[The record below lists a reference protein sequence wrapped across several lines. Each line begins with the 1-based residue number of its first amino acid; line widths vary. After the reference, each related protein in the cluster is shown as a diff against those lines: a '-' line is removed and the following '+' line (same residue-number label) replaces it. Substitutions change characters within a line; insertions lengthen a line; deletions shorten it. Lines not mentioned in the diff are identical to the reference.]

1 MDGIMLLLFPQ
12 LFSLWEYCNFS
23 ASFTIPAISQQSFL
37 RQIDVLFSWFCIFG
51 FLFGFCVVFSSLE
64 KLFFFPVDQS
74 EDFWPFLLKGKWSEK
89 SEEVFSHTSIMK
101 YQQRTLYAK
110 NIK

>member
-37 RQIDVLFSWFCIFG
+37 RQIDVLFSWFCIFD
-51 FLFGFCVVFSSLE
+51 FVFGFSVVFCSLE

-89 SEEVFSHTSIMK
+89 SEEVFSHTFNNEIS
-101 YQQRTLYAK
+101 TK
-110 NIK
+110 NSVCKKH